1 VLAMTDYW
9 SATDWDLVEYKAVT
23 RFLTE
28 GSTGFAHPQMRVAP
42 ASW

>member
-28 GSTGFAHPQMRVAP
+28 GPPVLRTLR
-42 ASW
+42 